1 MSSLK
6 SNATLVSYVSKLSR
20 LLYFAAISQCN
31 NLYIWSIATLGI
43 GYFVGISRDE
53 CPCTDDAQSGCDLPE
68 CSYSL
73 SNNDLCEAER
83 ALPDGNDNYD
93 INNCPGDYDV
103 FRYVSGNS
111 SFKTQYRSEIFKKNR
126 FLNQNKTHS
135 NLWYI
140 QI

>member
-1 MSSLK
+1 M
-6 SNATLVSYVSKLSR
+6 
-20 LLYFAAISQCN
+20 
-31 NLYIWSIATLGI
+31 TLGI
-43 GYFVGISRDE
+43 GYFIGILREE

-83 ALPDGNDNYD
+83 TLPDGNSNYD

-111 SFKTQYRSEIFKKNR
+111 SFIDLIQLEIHDNNFEMEGCISHKDFK
-126 FLNQNKTHS
+126 
-135 NLWYI
+135 I
-140 QI
+140 